1 MLLFC
6 LLYWLLGGTE
16 PIACYWNLFDVQMW
30 QMVLSLGQMLLT
42 TLYLYW
48 PDVMP
53 IFCMVLDGTEPCWA
67 TGCHHAFIM
76 AMFIDVK
83 LLI

>member
-1 MLLFC
+1 M
-6 LLYWLLGGTE
+6 
-16 PIACYWNLFDVQMW
+16 A
-30 QMVLSLGQMLLT
+30 LSLGQMLLT
-42 TLYLYW
+42 NLYLYW

-53 IFCMVLDGTEPCWA
+53 IFVWFQMVQNHVGQ